1 MIFVMVGLEKFC
13 FKRLL
18 QTIDNAISE
27 KKIPDKVFAQIGNS
41 TYTPENY
48 GYKRFINFVDLIELI
63 KKSRIVVT
71 HAGVGSTLLCFDFN
85 KIPIIFP
92 RFSSMKEHVDDH
104 QVEFANKL
112 NQEKL
117 VLVSYSPEDLIN
129 KINNYQ
135 NEIKGINHFH
145 RSGCVPG
152 LISYLQTIMDDK
164 Q

>member
-18 QTIDNAISE
+18 QTIDNAILE
-27 KKIPDKVFAQIGNS
+27 EKIPHKVFAQIGRS
-41 TYTPENY
+41 TYTPVNY
-48 GYKRFINFVDLIELI
+48 EYKRFIDFVNLVELI
-63 KKSRIVVT
+63 RKSRIVVT
-71 HAGVGSTLLCFDFN
+71 HAGVGSTLLCFNFN

-112 NQEKL
+112 DQEKF
-117 VLVSYSPEDLIN
+117 VLVSYSTEDLIY

-135 NEIKGINHFH
+135 NEIKAINPY
-145 RSGCVPG
+145 RSSGCVPG
-152 LISYLQTIMDDK
+152 LVSYLQSIMNDNR
-164 Q
+164 

>member
-18 QTIDNAISE
+18 QTIDNAILE

-48 GYKRFINFVDLIELI
+48 EYKRFINFVDLVEFI

-92 RFSSMKEHVDDH
+92 RLSSMREHVDDH

-129 KINNYQ
+129 KINNYH
-135 NEIKGINHFH
+135 NEVKEIKSFP
-145 RSGCVPG
+145 RSECVPG
-152 LISYLQTIMDDK
+152 LIFYLRSIMDDNG
-164 Q
+164 